1 MQGGRDALSLRR
13 ARVACARCGMTI
25 DLSRMRA
32 HLRDVHRVGS
42 AELETSFLSARK
54 EARRAVRYP
63 RR

>member
-1 MQGGRDALSLRR
+1 
-13 ARVACARCGMTI
+13 MTI